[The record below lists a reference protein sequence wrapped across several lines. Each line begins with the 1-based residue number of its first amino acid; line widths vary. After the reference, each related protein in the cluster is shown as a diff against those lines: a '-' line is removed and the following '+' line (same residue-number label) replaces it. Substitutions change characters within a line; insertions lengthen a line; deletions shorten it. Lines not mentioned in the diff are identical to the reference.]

1 MNKVVLVK
9 KPNMERL
16 EFDNVVQVDVIN
28 MAELDGEVSDDG
40 WNLIDIIQKERG
52 EVKKTV
58 VKMKD
63 VWQLLLVEDKGEQNG
78 R

>member
-28 MAELDGEVSDDG
+28 MAELDGDVSDDG

-63 VWQLLLVEDKGEQNG
+63 VWQMLLVEQKGALN
-78 R
+78 